1 MCISST
7 TTMTASPNPVVV
19 PVGSTTSTF
28 TLTWNAPGFNQVDLW
43 GRQNLQSPG
52 QTIFLGTG
60 PTSGTAPEPMSVG
73 EVATLWLY
81 VWGDTTRPLA
91 TLQITGIQAPR

>member
-1 MCISST
+1 M

-19 PVGSTTSTF
+19 PVGSTTSSF
-28 TLTWNAPGFNQVDLW
+28 TLTWNAPGFFGVDLW

-60 PTSGTAPEPMSVG
+60 PTNGTAPEPMSVG
-73 EVATLWLY
+73 EIATLWLY
-81 VWGDTTRPLA
+81 VSGDTTRPLA
-91 TLQITGIQAPR
+91 TLQITGVQAPR